1 MEPPLRD
8 AGDAAEYVG
17 KLGQRIDIVELRR
30 HDQRGHG
37 SGTIG
42 TAFGAGEQPGFA
54 AECYCPFILPMSGR
68 SWKSTTGIIHISAAR
83 SWCVAW
89 SSERRAN
96 FFACKGRQASWYRSP
111 VGWYRSGE
119 GRLARCDGG

>member
-17 KLGQRIDIVELRR
+17 KPGQRIDIVELRR

-37 SGTIG
+37 SGTVG

-54 AECYCPFILPMSGR
+54 SQG
-68 SWKSTTGIIHISAAR
+68 KAAR
-83 SWCVAW
+83 SARSAALLVRQIRP
-89 SSERRAN
+89 SSMNRAN
-96 FFACKGRQASWYRSP
+96 RSQ
-111 VGWYRSGE
+111 
-119 GRLARCDGG
+119 RLSM